1 MGPKKKPTKKSPKKE
16 ESGLEALLKQASDKE
31 LDEIEEALDR
41 IAFNSKVLEIN
52 AKILDIH
59 KRAEALHADLKALLQ
74 EHPDQQEDVIGE
86 FHRLARLSIHALNEL
101 NVEALGAFAEKND
114 EWPMMVGRAARARLS
129 ASQEKFLKQI
139 GLGRCLFREPKVD
152 LASECLYPPDLAF
165 LLATTV
171 RSFYAER
178 FNDSNT
184 GVSLARLREA
194 KWKAL
199 PILAKKING
208 TLNWRPEH
216 VARLKRSL
224 DQLKPLGRETLAVW
238 IDACLAVFICVTKDQ
253 FENPKHPFKS
263 WTNSANDGDKNK
275 RGVITDRLRDA
286 LSSAFGMPRIRKS
299 TRFSG
304 GS

>member
-1 MGPKKKPTKKSPKKE
+1 MAPKKKTSKKSARSPKKK
-16 ESGLEALLKQASDKE
+16 ESSLATLLKLSSDEE
-31 LDEIEEALDR
+31 LDAIEETLDR
-41 IAFNSKVLEIN
+41 INFNSRILEVN
-52 AKILDIH
+52 QQ
-59 KRAEALHADLKALLQ
+59 AEALQADLRQLLQ
-74 EHPDQQEDVIGE
+74 DHPDKAQGIAEE
-86 FHRLARLSIHALNEL
+86 CYHLAHRFINALNEL
-101 NVEALGAFAEKND
+101 SVEALGAFAEKNA
-114 EWPMMVGRAARARLS
+114 EWPMMVGRATRDRRS
-129 ASQEKFLKQI
+129 VSQAQFLKQI
-139 GLGRCLFREPKVD
+139 RLGKQCSKQPNVD
-152 LASECLYPPDLAF
+152 LTPKSLYPADLAF
-165 LLATTV
+165 LLASTV

-178 FNDSNT
+178 FNDSKS
-184 GVSLARLREA
+184 GVRLARLREA

-208 TLNWRPEH
+208 TLDWRPEH
-216 VARLKRSL
+216 IARLKRSL